1 MVDLSLTKENQLTL
15 SPELS
20 KYLEQGVS
28 TNASDLHISC
38 NALPTLRIDGK
49 LLPIEG
55 TKTLSPQ
62 DTESLIGSMLSEEKK
77 KKLIDRKELDF
88 SLTFGEKVR
97 LRINVYY
104 EKGNLAAAFRL
115 IPYKIKTI
123 EELGLPPILERFS
136 SQSQGL
142 VVVTGPTGHGKSTT
156 LAAMVDYINKTRASH
171 IITIEDPIEY
181 VFQNNKSL
189 INQREVG
196 TDTRSFAGGLR
207 SALREDPNVVLIGE
221 MRDLESIETALI
233 LAETGHLIITT
244 LHANNAAETADRIV
258 SVFPPH
264 QQHQI
269 QYQLANVLT
278 GVISQRLIPKVSGG
292 RIVAAEILIS
302 NHGIRNIIR
311 EGKTYQLSNVINTS
325 MSEGMIS
332 MDKVLADMVSKGE
345 ISIENALMWA
355 TDPKN
360 LKMSVY

>member
-1 MVDLSLTKENQLTL
+1 MADLDLVKDTQL
-15 SPELS
+15 ELHPDLI
-20 KYLEQGVS
+20 KYLEQGINN
-28 TNASDLHISC
+28 NASDLHLSVS
-38 NALPTLRIDGK
+38 AVPALRIDGK
-49 LLPIEG
+49 LHSIEG
-55 TKTLSPQ
+55 THPLNTQ
-62 DTESLIGSMLSEEKK
+62 DLEALIESMLSEEQK
-77 KKLIDRKELDF
+77 KKLISKKELDF
-88 SLTFGEKVR
+88 SLSFKEKVR

-136 SQSQGL
+136 SQNQGL
-142 VVVTGPTGHGKSTT
+142 VIVTGPTGHGKSTT

-171 IITIEDPIEY
+171 VITIEDPIEY

-189 INQREVG
+189 IKQREVG
-196 TDTRSFAGGLR
+196 TDTKTFTSGLR
-207 SALREDPNVVLIGE
+207 SSLREDPNVVLVGE

-244 LHANNAAETADRIV
+244 LHANNAAETADRVV

-264 QQHQI
+264 QQQQI
-269 QYQLANVLT
+269 RFQLANVLT
-278 GVISQRLIPKVSGG
+278 GVISQRLIPKISGG
-292 RIVAAEILIS
+292 RVPVAEIMIS

-311 EGKTYQLSNVINTS
+311 EGKTYQLTNVINTS

-345 ISIENALMWA
+345 ISIENALVWA

-360 LKMSVY
+360 LKMSIY